1 MSTSLYA
8 PYVTA
13 DLEEH
18 RKSVREWAERVL
30 APLRDKFEEANIDG
44 VGKEHPIEIFRKM
57 GRERL
62 LAAHVPEQYGGPG
75 KGFVAEII
83 TIEEIARVTPAFS
96 TLVDYTPTLVCN
108 PILMFG
114 TEEQKTKYLPPLA
127 SGEKLGSYALTE
139 PNWGSDVAS
148 IETKAEKRSGEYVID
163 GHKKFI
169 TVGNLADV
177 LLVYAKTK
185 PEAGARGITA
195 FIVESKTS
203 GISYPKLERKM
214 GLKAIPVSEIKLEGV
229 RVPAENILG
238 GPAQENRG
246 IYVALDA
253 LNHGRCG
260 VAAQGVGAG
269 QAALEQATRFAS
281 ERMQSSAPIINYGA
295 IQCMIADIAT
305 KLDAARLMTYR
316 ASHLRDLYIRGQIKD
331 GRIINAPAAMAKC
344 YATEAAT
351 FAAHRAIQIFGGRGF
366 MSDPEYAPIKELPT
380 PEQLYRD
387 CRIFEIYEGTN
398 EIQRYVIA
406 RETAALYGKKA

>member
-1 MSTSLYA
+1 MFTSAYA

-18 RKSVREWAERVL
+18 RKSVREWAEREL

-44 VGKEHPIEIFRKM
+44 VGKNHPIEIYREI
-57 GRERL
+57 GRRGL
-62 LAAHVPEQYGGPG
+62 LAQHVPKQYGGAG
-75 KGFVAEII
+75 KSFVAEII
-83 TIEEIARVTPAFS
+83 AIEEIARVSPTFS
-96 TLVDYTPTLVCN
+96 ALVDYTPTLVCN

-114 TEEQKTKYLPPLA
+114 TEEQKRKHLPSLV

-139 PNWGSDVAS
+139 PKWGSDVAS
-148 IETKAEKRSGEYVID
+148 MDARAEKRGGEYVIV

-169 TVGNLADV
+169 TFGNLADV
-177 LLVYAKTK
+177 VLVYAKTK
-185 PEAGARGITA
+185 PEAGGRGITA

-203 GISYPKLERKM
+203 GISYPKQERKM
-214 GLKAIPVSEIKLEGV
+214 GLKAAPVSEIKFDGV

-238 GPAQENRG
+238 GPEQENRG

-253 LNHGRCG
+253 LNQGRCG
-260 VAAQGVGAG
+260 VAAQGVGVA
-269 QAALEQATRFAS
+269 QAALEQATRYAS
-281 ERMQSSAPIINYGA
+281 ERVQSGAPIINLGA
-295 IQCMIADIAT
+295 IQWMIADMAT
-305 KLDAARLMTYR
+305 KLDAARLLTYR
-316 ASHLRDLYIRGQIKD
+316 ASYLRDLYVKGQIKD

-344 YATEAAT
+344 YASEAAT
-351 FAAHRAIQIFGGRGF
+351 FSAHRAIQIFGGRGY

-406 RETAALYGKKA
+406 RETAATYGKKA